1 MTYILRDE
9 LHFCN
14 ISGHFIF
21 LDLACDRYFMLDGES
36 ADCFDRFV
44 HNEAS
49 TNDHYWLANQ
59 GILTPSHSDQMRPS
73 AASDPARSSAFD
85 LNLPQPSP
93 RRTVQAVSATLAF
106 RYRLKHRP
114 LQMVL
119 ARHAKR
125 RPATANA
132 DRTTCMAV
140 AAAFNRS
147 KRYLSAHEICLPRGL
162 AMTHILFSLGVDAKL
177 IFGVTLPF
185 SAHCW
190 VQVGNIVLTDPIDR
204 VLGFTPIL
212 VK

>member
-1 MTYILRDE
+1 MTYILRDD
-9 LHFCN
+9 LHFCD

-21 LDLACDRYFMLDGES
+21 LDLAYDRYFTLSGE
-36 ADCFDRFV
+36 AAACFDRFV

-49 TNDHYWLANQ
+49 TNDHYSLANR
-59 GILTPSHSDQMRPS
+59 GILTPSHSHKMRKS
-73 AASDPARSSAFD
+73 AASDPALSSAFD

-93 RRTVQAVSATLAF
+93 RQTVHAVSATLAF
-106 RYRLKHRP
+106 RYRLKHRS
-114 LQMVL
+114 LQRVL
-119 ARHAKR
+119 ARHSMR
-125 RPATANA
+125 RPATDNA
-132 DRTTCMAV
+132 DRATCMAV

-162 AMTHILFSLGVDAKL
+162 AMTHILFGLGIDARL
-177 IFGVTLPF
+177 IFGVKLPF

-190 VQVGNIVLTDPIDR
+190 VQVGDTVLTDPIDR